1 MDVLVG
7 EAADW
12 QASLGQGDFHF
23 GAGHHWV
30 LADQSDVIL
39 FLPYDLLLTC
49 AFFERVNARL
59 CH

>member
-12 QASLGQGDFHF
+12 QTSQGQGDSHF
-23 GAGHHWV
+23 GAGHYWV
-30 LADQSDVIL
+30 LAGQSDVIL
-39 FLPYDLLLTC
+39 FLPYDQLLTC